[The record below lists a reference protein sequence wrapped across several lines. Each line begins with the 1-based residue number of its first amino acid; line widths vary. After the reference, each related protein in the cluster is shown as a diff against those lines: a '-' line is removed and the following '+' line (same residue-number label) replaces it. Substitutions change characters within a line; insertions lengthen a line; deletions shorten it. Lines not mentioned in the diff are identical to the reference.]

1 MNALNLERCRCIPK
15 NVPGAD
21 WRVLQELVAED
32 PSKELFQVWCS
43 TFSRRGTARC
53 RGTGSS
59 HSISAM
65 WHGPVL

>member
-32 PSKELFQVWCS
+32 PSRELFQVWCS
-43 TFSRRGTARC
+43 MFSQQS
-53 RGTGSS
+53 GSS
-59 HSISAM
+59 KVLRNLTSKL
-65 WHGPVL
+65 WHGVVP

>member
-32 PSKELFQVWCS
+32 PSRELFQVWCS
-43 TFSRRGTARC
+43 IFIQQ
-53 RGTGSS
+53 TGSS
-59 HSISAM
+59 KVVRSMISNVA
-65 WHGPVL
+65 HDLVP